1 MIDYILINSIIMTV
15 GVTLLVLGLFALLE
29 KLNVLEWM
37 QGNGNKFFSKM
48 FSCYFCLSHH
58 IALLVVIPSL
68 CINQNWIE
76 LFVPLSVA
84 GIINL
89 IK

>member
-1 MIDYILINSIIMTV
+1 MIHYALINGLVITSV
-15 GVTLLVLGLFALLE
+15 VALLVLGLLALLE

-58 IALLVVIPSL
+58 IALIIVIPSL